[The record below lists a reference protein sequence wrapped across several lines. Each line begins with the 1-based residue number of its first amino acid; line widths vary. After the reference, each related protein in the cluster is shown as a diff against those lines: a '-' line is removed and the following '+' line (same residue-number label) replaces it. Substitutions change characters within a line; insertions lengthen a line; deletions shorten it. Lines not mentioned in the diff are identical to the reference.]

1 VSETKKPR
9 AIASL
14 KSAGVLRATVD
25 EAYRETVAAT
35 AEGRPTAWAMAN
47 WWQGSPILKAMGI
60 EAVYPEN
67 YGAVCA
73 ATGVAQRYL
82 EISDAAGFPT
92 HLCGYMRVNFGY
104 THRMMRQ
111 LAGQI
116 PPEAP
121 MGGMPKPVLLL
132 GSGIVCDPRY
142 KWFQA
147 LGRYLDAP
155 VYNLEMPNPGTKEFF
170 REGVAEQSVKLAV
183 HGIRDFIAFVEKLV
197 GRRMDYA
204 KLEET
209 VDDMLEMLR
218 IWHEVNELRKA
229 RPCPMHARHFWTC
242 MPPALFVLG
251 DIKKSI
257 ASYSAL
263 YAELKELVASGGCA
277 VAEEKYRLGWGELPP
292 WHSLNFF
299 DALAERGW
307 NFVTESASYHPPI
320 PLDMRNIS
328 DPVEKIARNT
338 LHWYTGRYDYAKKAG
353 GHMGFLGD
361 PYVQLAEEY
370 RLDGLILHQL
380 LTCRTASN
388 HLAYV
393 REAAMSRLSVPSLMV
408 QGDIVDFTLFDP
420 ADTLRKAEAFE
431 EVMEHHREQRKRK
444 GCDW

>member
-1 VSETKKPR
+1 ME
-9 AIASL
+9 
-14 KSAGVLRATVD
+14 
-25 EAYRETVAAT
+25 
-35 AEGRPTAWAMAN
+35 
-47 WWQGSPILKAMGI
+47 
-60 EAVYPEN
+60 
-67 YGAVCA
+67 
-73 ATGVAQRYL
+73 
-82 EISDAAGFPT
+82 
-92 HLCGYMRVNFGY
+92 
-104 THRMMRQ
+104 
-111 LAGQI
+111 
-116 PPEAP
+116 
-121 MGGMPKPVLLL
+121 
-132 GSGIVCDPRY
+132 
-142 KWFQA
+142 
-147 LGRYLDAP
+147 
-155 VYNLEMPNPGTKEFF
+155 
-170 REGVAEQSVKLAV
+170 
-183 HGIRDFIAFVEKLV
+183 
-197 GRRMDYA
+197 YA